1 MNMQT
6 LGLIT
11 LFVNLMGRK
20 GFKVSE
26 IDRLLPT
33 DLSDSEYIDLIQ
45 TIMNPEIAKD
55 EIRDQLKR
63 YKKEQNY

>member
-26 IDRLLPT
+26 IDRLLHT